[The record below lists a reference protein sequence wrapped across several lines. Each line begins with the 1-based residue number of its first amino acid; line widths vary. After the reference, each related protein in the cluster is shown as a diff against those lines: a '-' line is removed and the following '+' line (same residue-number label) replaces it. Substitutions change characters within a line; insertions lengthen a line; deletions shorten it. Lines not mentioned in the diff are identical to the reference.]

1 MTHPVFT
8 LISALLVSTA
18 MAAAEDRTV
27 RVRLAV
33 GVRMFVC
40 CLLSV
45 AGGSWVMRLI
55 HG

>member
-18 MAAAEDRTV
+18 MAAAEDRPA
-27 RVRLAV
+27 RARLAV
-33 GVRMFVC
+33 GVRTIVC

-45 AGGSWVMRLI
+45 AGGSWLMRLI